1 MSRRT
6 ILSHRDLHLID
17 VNVLIA
23 RLFENHEHH
32 DRATEWFGAPG
43 LQWALCPWTEA
54 GFLRFATQPN
64 RLSMSEATGLLDDL
78 AQQPGYNYHS
88 CAQNWRT
95 LTKPFFRRLHGH
107 NQVTDAYLLGMAIH
121 DGLVLSTFD
130 KGILH
135 LAGEYATQVQIVGQ
149 TGKK

>member
-1 MSRRT
+1 MTR
-6 ILSHRDLHLID
+6 RDLYLID

-32 DRATEWFGAPG
+32 DLATEWFGTPG
-43 LQWALCPWTEA
+43 LQWALCPWTES

-64 RLSMSEATGLLDDL
+64 RLSMGEATGLLDDL
-78 AQQPGYNYHS
+78 AQHPGYNYHS
-88 CAQNWRT
+88 CAHNWRT

-130 KGILH
+130 KRILH
-135 LAGEYATQVQIVGQ
+135 LAGEYAMHVQIVGQ